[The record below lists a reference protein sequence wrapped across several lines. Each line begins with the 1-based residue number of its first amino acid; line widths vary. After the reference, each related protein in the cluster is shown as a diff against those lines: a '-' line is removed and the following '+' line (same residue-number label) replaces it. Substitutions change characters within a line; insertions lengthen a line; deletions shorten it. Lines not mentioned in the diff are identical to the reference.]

1 MRGSRFAI
9 WGAFAGVLASLTF
22 AVASPVAGAAEFSIV
37 PGSVQVRAVD
47 NEGNPD
53 TRAGAHPDRLQTSF
67 RLNTEGTGTSAR
79 DYVFEFDPGLG
90 GSPSSIPTCP
100 RPVFE
105 DESCLKNT
113 QVGVFTAKF
122 GEEKE
127 PLEEPIYN
135 IAPAPKQIAAFGFKP
150 FWKTLLDVGLRPTDY
165 GLTFQIAGLPQVP
178 LGDGQVELWGIP
190 ADHLAEPPLERTPL
204 LTNPTK
210 CGSLKVTF
218 RTRSWNVGAP
228 WLTETAETLPFTGC
242 SSLPFA
248 PQLGLELSSRTADS
262 PTGAEV
268 NLSVPAHDG
277 PDELVSSSIKGV
289 RVDLPP
295 GVTISPGGAEGLEV
309 CRDAQF
315 GFGTATPIECPP
327 LSRVG
332 SVEISTPQLGEP
344 LTGSIYLGEERPG
357 ERFRLFVGAAARGFE
372 LKSSGTLASD
382 PKTGQLA
389 AVLSDLP
396 QMPLDRMSLKF
407 DGGARALLATPL
419 SCGPATARGRFVPYS
434 GSAPVESSAVVDI
447 LGRGPSC
454 SGALPFSPGVVAGST
469 EAKAGRNTNFSLTL
483 TRQDDEQLPKRFSAT
498 LPTGINAALGT
509 VDLCRG
515 AAAASGSCSDRSR
528 IGSAVGEIGSGPSP
542 ALVRGDVY
550 LTDSYRGAPFG
561 LAIVFKAAIGPFD
574 LGLLH
579 LRGTLR
585 LDSRTG
591 QVTIQTDPLPSI
603 FEGIPLRFR
612 TIGMDLNR
620 PGLLSNP
627 TSCEPKEI
635 VSTVDAVDGRVVSI
649 ATPFAVR
656 GCNKLRFRPQFGSTL
671 TDRAELHDGGHP
683 GLRFA
688 VRIPKGGANLS
699 RFRMEFPHLL
709 AFHGGGVQAICARGD
724 AIEGLCPKGSRVG
737 TGMART
743 PLLKRP
749 LRGPIYLVQPKG
761 NGLPDL
767 WSSLEAMGVK
777 VNVAGETLRRDG
789 RLATEMVDLPDMP
802 LTNFTMRLN
811 GGKAGLFSL
820 NGNLCAAGRPRAVVG
835 PASAEAQN
843 GAVRLARVRLNTK
856 AHCG

>member
-1 MRGSRFAI
+1 MSAL
-9 WGAFAGVLASLTF
+9 VSLTF
-22 AVASPVAGAAEFSIV
+22 AAISPAAGAAGFSIV
-37 PGSVQVRAVD
+37 PGSVQVRSVD
-47 NEGNPD
+47 SEGNPD

-67 RLNTEGTGTSAR
+67 ELNAEGTGTSAR

-90 GSPSSIPTCP
+90 GSPNAAPTCP

-105 DESCLKNT
+105 NETCPANT
-113 QVGVFTAKF
+113 QVGVFELKLGEGEPF
-122 GEEKE
+122 G
-127 PLEEPIYN
+127 EPIYN

-150 FWKTLLDVGLRPTDY
+150 FWKTFLDMDLRPSDY
-165 GLTFQIAGLPQVP
+165 GLTFQALDLPQIP
-178 LGDGQVELWGIP
+178 LNKGQVELWGVP
-190 ADHLAEPPLERTPL
+190 ADHLATPPPERVPL
-204 LTNPTK
+204 LTTPTR
-210 CGSLKVTF
+210 CSPLKVTF
-218 RTRSWNVGAP
+218 RTRSWEPGAP
-228 WLTETAETLPFTGC
+228 WLSETAETPSFTGC
-242 SSLPFA
+242 SDLPFA
-248 PQLGLELSSRTADS
+248 PQLGFDLSNRAADS
-262 PTGAEV
+262 PTGAQV
-268 NLSVPAHDG
+268 NLSTPDHAG
-277 PDELVSSSIKGV
+277 ADELVSSNIKDV

-309 CRDAQF
+309 CSDAQF
-315 GFGTATPIECPP
+315 GLGTDTPIECPF

-332 SVEISTPQLGEP
+332 SVEITTPQLGEP
-344 LTGSIYLGEERPG
+344 LTGHIYLGEERPG
-357 ERFRLFVGAAARGFE
+357 ERFRLFVGATARGFA
-372 LKSSGTLASD
+372 LKSLGKLATD

-407 DGGARALLATPL
+407 DDGPQALLATPL
-419 SCGPATARGRFVPYS
+419 SCGPATARGSFVPYS
-434 GSAPVESSAVVDI
+434 GGTTVESSAVVDI

-454 SGALPFSPGVVAGST
+454 SNLAFSPRVVAGST
-469 EAKAGRNTNFSLTL
+469 TTKAGRNTNFSLTM

-498 LPTGINAALGT
+498 LPSGINAALGAI
-509 VDLCRG
+509 DLCRG
-515 AAAASGSCSDRSR
+515 AAAATGSCSARSR
-528 IGSAVGEIGSGPSP
+528 IGSAVGEVGSGPSP

-561 LAIVFKAAIGPFD
+561 LAIVFNAAIGPFN
-574 LGLLH
+574 LGVLH

-585 LDSRTG
+585 LDSQTG

-603 FEGIPLRFR
+603 FEGIPLRFK
-612 TIGMDLNR
+612 TIGMDLDR
-620 PGLLSNP
+620 PGFLSNP
-627 TSCEPKEI
+627 TSCKPKEI
-635 VSTVDAVDGRVVSI
+635 VSTVEAVDGRKASI

-656 GCNKLRFRPQFGSTL
+656 GCDKLKFRPEFKSSL
-671 TDRAELHDGGHP
+671 TDRKELHDGGHP

-724 AIEGLCPKGSRVG
+724 AIEGLCPKSSRVG
-737 TGMART
+737 TGFART
-743 PLLKRP
+743 PLLKQP
-749 LRGPIYLVQPKG
+749 LRGPIYLVQPKD

-777 VNVAGETLRRDG
+777 VNVAGETLRQDG

-802 LTNFTMRLN
+802 LSNFTMRLD

-820 NGNLCAAGRPRAVVG
+820 NGNLCAGGRPRTVIG
-835 PASAEAQN
+835 PASAEAQS

-856 AHCG
+856 ARCG